1 MQVRRRRI
9 PSHERTTGQRV
20 LGWFGAGWD
29 LMAWAYLFLALVVA
43 ISRLFG
49 GRPHPLFQVLQ
60 AGFPVFMLGGAGVL
74 VGAVL
79 SRRWLQALAAL
90 FLIGSAWFAISPA
103 IGRDGLPYW
112 TADGIGFRIA
122 SSNLSIQNLRP
133 ADAATTLLGTNADMI
148 FVSELT
154 ADFVGAATAAGFESR
169 YPYRLLDPYL
179 STNGIAPDGGLGIYS
194 KFAFD
199 DVERFGEARTPIVR
213 INFPSGVVL
222 RATPVHVKSPTE
234 TSRVGAWA
242 DDLARLGRLAETTD
256 EPLLLVGD
264 FNSSRWQPA
273 FGALLKRGLTDGH
286 EATGK
291 GLTASW
297 PQRFPLLRI
306 DHALMTRQIVATSVR
321 DFDVPGSDHRAF
333 VADLVIERPGPVR
346 STKPTAGP
354 KLTVTWSTKRR

>member
-9 PSHERTTGQRV
+9 PSHERTKGQRL

-29 LMAWAYLFLALVVA
+29 LMAWAYLFIALIVS

-49 GRPHPLFQVLQ
+49 GRPHPLFQALQ
-60 AGFPVFMLGGAGVL
+60 AAFPVFMLGGAGVL
-74 VGAVL
+74 VGAVV

-90 FLIGSAWFAISPA
+90 FLIGSAWFAVSPA
-103 IGRDGLPYW
+103 IGRDALPYW

-122 SSNLSIQNLRP
+122 ASNVYIRNLRP
-133 ADAATTLLGTNADMI
+133 ADAATALLNTDADMI

-154 ADFVGAATAAGFESR
+154 ADFVGAAKAAGLESR

-179 STNGIAPDGGLGIYS
+179 STNGVAPDAGLGIYS

-199 DVERFGEARTPIVR
+199 DVARFGEARAPIVR
-213 INFPSGVVL
+213 INLPGGVHF

-242 DDLARLGRLAETTD
+242 DDLARLGRLAESTD
-256 EPLLLVGD
+256 EPLLLAGD

-273 FGALLKRGLTDGH
+273 FGSLLRRGLTDAH

-291 GLTASW
+291 GLTRSW
-297 PQRFPLLRI
+297 PSRFPLLRI
-306 DHALMTRQIVATSVR
+306 DHALMTHQIVARSVT
-321 DFDVPGSDHRAF
+321 DIDVPGSDHLGF

-354 KLTVTWSTKRR
+354 TLTVTRSTKRR